1 MEVIESKLEQLFVNW
16 KSQRDYEPF
25 VDDGILNYQKW
36 LVSNPKIM
44 FLLKESADD
53 FVKIR
58 NFSVDITKG
67 KGPHFWWNI
76 CYWKYLVNEL
86 YKGED
91 PMFISQDNLPEVL
104 FNNNV
109 LDSIAYVNVKKS
121 CENLSVSSDQDI
133 LDFANRDKDFLGEQI
148 NLINPDVVFCSNVTF
163 VAYKLL
169 FKEDGELIK
178 INQVCYRH
186 KDRLILCYNHPSY
199 FQIAGGRET
208 LFNNLKKALL
218 EGGNVLKQFSWG
230 SK

>member
-1 MEVIESKLEQLFVNW
+1 MDVIESKLEQLFVNW

-76 CYWKYLVNEL
+76 CYWKYLINEL

-91 PMFISQDNLPEVL
+91 PMFISQDNLPGVL

-133 LDFANRDKDFLGEQI
+133 LDFANRDKDFTAD
-148 NLINPDVVFCSNVTF
+148 LI
-163 VAYKLL
+163 A
-169 FKEDGELIK
+169 
-178 INQVCYRH
+178 
-186 KDRLILCYNHPSY
+186 RL
-199 FQIAGGRET
+199 RT
-208 LFNNLKKALL
+208 L
-218 EGGNVLKQFSWG
+218 
-230 SK
+230 